1 MKLRDVYWYA
11 KDSGAIEVSVL
22 EPKINILNI
31 TNGLISLNHELWV
44 LPGNFCL
51 LNIFV
56 KEIFGYCQNIPNL
69 PIDHRLPL
77 KLLWAILLNIY
88 FRRRWCFQHQ
98 GQWKQNIT
106 FEVLMCTYQRKAVI
120 FRSYHMQQMIHMY
133 SLWHMY
139 LGANNSVL
147 QICMLSDLCR
157 NRLLIVSLV
166 AFVLVLECRDF
177 SL

>member
-1 MKLRDVYWYA
+1 MACKGFRSCWSFYIRA
-11 KDSGAIEVSVL
+11 KVQHIEYYKWTYQ
-22 EPKINILNI
+22 PKSWAL
-31 TNGLISLNHELWV
+31 GLTWQFLAFEYLCK
-44 LPGNFCL
+44 GN
-51 LNIFV
+51 
-56 KEIFGYCQNIPNL
+56 FGYCQNVPNMS
-69 PIDHRLPL
+69 IDHRLPL

-98 GQWKQNIT
+98 RQWKQNIT
-106 FEVLMCTYQRKAVI
+106 FEVSMFTYQRKAVI

-157 NRLLIVSLV
+157 NWMPIVLLV
-166 AFVLVLECRDF
+166 AFALVLEYRYF